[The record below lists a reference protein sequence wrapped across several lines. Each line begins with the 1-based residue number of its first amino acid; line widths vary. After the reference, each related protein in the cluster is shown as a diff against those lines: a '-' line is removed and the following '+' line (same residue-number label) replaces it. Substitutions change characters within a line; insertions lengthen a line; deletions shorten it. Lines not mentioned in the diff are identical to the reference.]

1 MANPHHLP
9 IMKTHFLLTAAIG
22 AVFSMQPP
30 TIQAADW
37 SAYRGSNGDG
47 ISMEKLNLNW
57 SDNPPRVIWKVPTNT
72 GFSSFS
78 VVGGK
83 AFTQVVRNLNGAPR
97 EICVALDATTGK
109 ELWFADIAVGKGY
122 SGGGKG
128 DGPRSTPTVSEGMV
142 YVLTPDLVL
151 RALDAETG
159 KLLWM
164 HDLIKEYAAHNIGW
178 NSAASPVIEG
188 NLVFAMG
195 GGPGQ
200 SLLAF
205 NKKNGQVVWK
215 TGTEEITHAT
225 PVLTTILGERQV
237 IFFCQSG
244 LVSVAPKDGKL
255 LWKFP
260 YPYKT
265 ATAASPVVCGDIVYC
280 SAAYEV
286 GGGACKITR
295 QGLVFTAKPLWQTP
309 GNNEVANHWSTP
321 VCSKDGYLYG
331 MYGHGKQNTGPL
343 KCVEIA
349 TGKVK
354 WVQPGFG
361 QGNAIAAGGKILALA
376 DSGFLVVVEPI
387 PTAYKELARYKA
399 VAGKCWSTPAVS
411 NGCIYVRSTEEGT
424 CLNVSSP

>member
-1 MANPHHLP
+1 MKHHILLP
-9 IMKTHFLLTAAIG
+9 SLAGALFCLSTA
-22 AVFSMQPP
+22 ML
-30 TIQAADW
+30 QATDW
-37 SAYRGSNGDG
+37 AAYRGSNGDG
-47 ISMEKLNLNW
+47 ISTEKLNLNW
-57 SDNPPRVIWKVPTNT
+57 SVKPPKVIWKVPTNT

-78 VVGGK
+78 VAGGK
-83 AFTQVVRNLNGAPR
+83 AFTQVVRDINGSAR
-97 EICVALDATTGK
+97 EICVALDAATGK

-128 DGPRSTPTVSEGMV
+128 DGPRSTPVVSEGIV
-142 YVLTPDLVL
+142 YVLTPDIVL

-159 KLLWM
+159 KPLWM

-178 NSAASPVIEG
+178 NSAASPVIDG

-195 GGPGQ
+195 GGPDQ

-215 TGTEEITHAT
+215 TGSEDITHAT
-225 PVLTTILGERQV
+225 PVVTTILGERQV

-244 LVSVAPKDGKL
+244 LVSVAPKDGKV

-260 YPYKT
+260 YKYKT

-280 SAAYEV
+280 SAGYEV

-295 QGLVFTAKPLWQTP
+295 QGLEFTAKPLWQIP
-309 GNNEVANHWSTP
+309 GNSEVANHWSTP
-321 VCSKDGYLYG
+321 VCSKDGYLFG
-331 MYGHGKQNTGPL
+331 MYGHGKQNVGPL

-349 TGKVK
+349 TGQVK
-354 WVQPGFG
+354 WAQAGFG

-376 DSGFLVVVEPI
+376 DNGDLVVVEPT
-387 PTAYKELARYKA
+387 PTAYKELARIKA

-411 NGCIYVRSTEEGT
+411 NGRIYVRSTEEGT
-424 CLNVSSP
+424 CLDVSAP